1 MEGYAKQTFL
11 ALLNPY
17 GTVVHTYPGIIDKV
31 KPSIKKHGY
40 AYYLGSKQTS
50 MIPDSLI
57 KRMGENGFLQHTID
71 RMSYGGRAVD
81 MQLRSPLT
89 GNLMT
94 GSSSGTALNVFYR
107 INDIGIGSDGGGS
120 VLAPAA
126 ALNLYGFIS
135 PMIEQEYLRQYEKVS
150 TDNIAF
156 SPSLGLI
163 GRSLDI
169 IQKAAAC
176 ALDMD
181 LPEAATEQLKIVG
194 IPAFHKRL
202 RLDIYERREVLIPFV
217 KETVQR
223 GTILLS
229 KEGPVDFY
237 GLGDSIFG
245 HFSDRT
251 WAIQR
256 KSGKGLMR
264 VANMCGVSALAIP
277 EEDLGCCTLL
287 LCDSNPQDI
296 MNMLKAAE
304 NYVKPQNALIDRY
317 FGNFQMYFEG

>member
-1 MEGYAKQTFL
+1 MEGYAKKTFL
-11 ALLNPY
+11 ALLNPF

-31 KPSIKKHGY
+31 KPSVEKFGY
-40 AYYLGSKQTS
+40 AYYMGSKQTS
-50 MIPDSLI
+50 MIPNSLI
-57 KRMGENGFLQHTID
+57 NRMEEKGFLRHTVD

-81 MQLRSPLT
+81 MQLRNPLT
-89 GNLMT
+89 GYPMT

-107 INDIGIGSDGGGS
+107 INDLGIGSDGGGS

-150 TDNIAF
+150 TDNITF

-163 GRSLDI
+163 GRNLDVI
-169 IQKAAAC
+169 IKAATC

-181 LPEAATEQLKIVG
+181 FSGAAADQMKIAMVPEK
-194 IPAFHKRL
+194 
-202 RLDIYERREVLIPFV
+202 LDIYDKRETLIPFV

-223 GTILLS
+223 GTLLMS
-229 KEGPVDFY
+229 REGPVDLY
-237 GLGDSIFG
+237 GLGDTIFG
-245 HFSDRT
+245 HFSENT
-251 WAIQR
+251 WEIQK

-264 VANMCGVSALAIP
+264 VANMCGVSALVIP
-277 EEDLGCCTLL
+277 EEGLGCCTLL

-296 MNMLKAAE
+296 INMLKTAE
-304 NYVKPQNALIDRY
+304 NYVKPQSTLIERY
-317 FGNFQMYFEG
+317 FGNYQMYFEG

>member
-1 MEGYAKQTFL
+1 METYAKQTFL

-17 GTVVHTYPGIIDKV
+17 ETVVHTYPGIIDKV
-31 KPSIKKHGY
+31 RPSMEKHGY
-40 AYYLGSKQTS
+40 AYYMGSKQTS

-57 KRMGENGFLQHTID
+57 KRMEENGFLHHTVD

-81 MQLRSPLT
+81 MQLRNPLT
-89 GNLMT
+89 GHPMT

-135 PMIEQEYLRQYEKVS
+135 PLIEREYLRQYEKVS
-150 TDNIAF
+150 TDNISF

-163 GRSLDI
+163 GRELDI
-169 IQKAAAC
+169 IQKAAVC
-176 ALDMD
+176 ALDMG
-181 LPEAATEQLKIVG
+181 LPETEQTKIVG
-194 IPAFHKRL
+194 VPEN
-202 RLDIYERREVLIPFV
+202 LDIYERREVLIPFV

-223 GTILLS
+223 GIILLS
-229 KEGPVDFY
+229 KEGPVDVY
-237 GLGDSIFG
+237 GLGDTIFG
-245 HFSDRT
+245 HFSERT
-251 WAIQR
+251 WAVQK

-277 EEDLGCCTLL
+277 DEGLGCCTLL

-296 MNMLKAAE
+296 INMLKIAE
-304 NYVKPQNALIDRY
+304 NYVKPQSALVERY

>member
-17 GTVVHTYPGIIDKV
+17 ETVVHTYPGIIDKV
-31 KPSIKKHGY
+31 RPSMEKHGY
-40 AYYLGSKQTS
+40 AYYMGSKQTS

-57 KRMGENGFLQHTID
+57 KRMEENGFLHHTVD

-81 MQLRSPLT
+81 MQLANPLT
-89 GNLMT
+89 GHPMT

-135 PMIEQEYLRQYEKVS
+135 PLIEREYLRQYEKVS
-150 TDNIAF
+150 TDNISF

-163 GRSLDI
+163 GRELDI

-181 LPEAATEQLKIVG
+181 LPEAEQAKIVG
-194 IPAFHKRL
+194 VPEN
-202 RLDIYERREVLIPFV
+202 LDIYERREVLIPFV
-217 KETVQR
+217 KGTVQR
-223 GTILLS
+223 GVILLS
-229 KEGPVDFY
+229 KEGPVDVY
-237 GLGDSIFG
+237 GLGDTIFG
-245 HFSDRT
+245 HFSERT
-251 WAIQR
+251 WAIQK

-277 EEDLGCCTLL
+277 DEGLGCCTLL

-296 MNMLKAAE
+296 INMLKIAE
-304 NYVKPQNALIDRY
+304 NYGKPQSALVERH